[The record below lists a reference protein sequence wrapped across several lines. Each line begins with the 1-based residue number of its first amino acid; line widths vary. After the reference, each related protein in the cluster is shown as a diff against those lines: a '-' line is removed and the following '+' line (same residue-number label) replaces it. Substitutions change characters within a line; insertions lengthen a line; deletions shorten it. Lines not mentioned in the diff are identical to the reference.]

1 MASRYVPAPGDI
13 VWLNLDPRTRH
24 EQSGHRPALVL
35 SAAAYNSRTG
45 LMVCC
50 PLTTRIKG
58 FPFEVLV
65 AGSPPSA
72 VLSDAVRSVD
82 WKAGGAKRK
91 GKVSPS
97 ELAEVKAKIAALIG
111 V

>member
-1 MASRYVPAPGDI
+1 MAGRYVPAPGDI
-13 VWLNLDPRTRH
+13 VWLNFDPRTGH

-35 SAAAYNSRTG
+35 SAEAYNRRTG

-65 AGSPPSA
+65 AGKPPSA
-72 VLSDAVRSVD
+72 VLSDAIRSVD
-82 WKAGGAKRK
+82 WRARGAKRK
-91 GKVSPS
+91 GKVSPT
-97 ELAEVKAKIAALIG
+97 ELAEVRAKITALIG
-111 V
+111 A

>member
-13 VWLNLDPRTRH
+13 VWLNFDPRTGH

-35 SAAAYNSRTG
+35 SAEAYNRRTG

-65 AGSPPSA
+65 AGKPPSA
-72 VLSDAVRSVD
+72 VLSDAIRSVD
-82 WKAGGAKRK
+82 WRARGAKRK
-91 GKVSPS
+91 GRVSAA
-97 ELAEVKAKIAALIG
+97 ELAEVRAKITALIG
-111 V
+111 A